1 MKPTYRYLTDNQALS
16 AGELFAESE
25 ERRIASYVKYMGK
38 YLPEQELDM
47 DYMQPAF
54 KPSRRY
60 VKTTRSVKAII
71 RYNHLDRKQ
80 VVYYKQGDRFF
91 KLLDNMTIRP
101 MAKSMLNIHSISKH
115 WSSKSKIDVVECD
128 EQLMFNGEV
137 LGIPMDTF
145 NINDRLKG

>member
-1 MKPTYRYLTDNQALS
+1 MEPTYRYLTGYQ
-16 AGELFAESE
+16 EMKE
-25 ERRIASYVKYMGK
+25 EKRVSNYVKYMAK
-38 YLPEQELDM
+38 NHPEKELDM
-47 DYMQPAF
+47 EHMKKPVF
-54 KPSRRY
+54 KSTRSY

-80 VVYYKQGDRFF
+80 VVYYKQGGRFF

-101 MAKSMLNIHSISKH
+101 MAKSMLNIHSISNH

-137 LGIPMDTF
+137 LDIPMDTF